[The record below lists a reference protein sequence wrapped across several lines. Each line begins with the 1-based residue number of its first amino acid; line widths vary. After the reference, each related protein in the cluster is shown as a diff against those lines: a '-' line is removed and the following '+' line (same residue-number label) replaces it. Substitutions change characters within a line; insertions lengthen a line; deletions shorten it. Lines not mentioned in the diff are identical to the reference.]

1 MRQSWANIAGDGA
14 LTMPIYE
21 FYCADC
27 HRLFSFLAR
36 SVNTAAQPACP
47 RCGRA
52 EIARRPS
59 AFAISKGRPERDT
72 GSGEADDPFAG
83 VDDARLEHAMQA
95 LASEVETLDENDPRA
110 QAQLVRR
117 LFDATG
123 LPVQGGLAEA
133 LRRLEA
139 GEDPDTVEAQMG
151 DVLEGQDLTG
161 ATPRR
166 TLSGLRR
173 HLPPSVDPALYE
185 LQ

>member
-1 MRQSWANIAGDGA
+1 
-14 LTMPIYE
+14 MPIYE
-21 FYCADC
+21 FYCSDC

-36 SVNTAAQPACP
+36 TIDTAARPACP

-52 EIARRPS
+52 ELPRRPS

-72 GSGEADDPFAG
+72 SDAAEDPFAG
-83 VDDARLEHAMQA
+83 VDDARLEHAMQS
-95 LASEVETLDENDPRA
+95 LSSEVETLDESDPRA

-139 GEDPDTVEAQMG
+139 GEDPETVEAQMG
-151 DVLEGQDLTG
+151 DVLEGQESIG
-161 ATPRR
+161 AAPRR
-166 TLSGLRR
+166 GLSGLRR

-185 LQ
+185 LVAPRPK